1 MLDARCEPYLQSLVS
16 KEKHTSQKKKKTKNE
31 KQQQNVKS

>member
-1 MLDARCEPYLQSLVS
+1 MLDARCEPYLQSLAS
-16 KEKHTSQKKKKTKNE
+16 KEKHTSQKNKIKHE